1 MKVKVFIQKLVET
14 EMEINDPAF
23 ELLDELQNNN
33 EEITPSLVDM
43 AIKAV
48 EKTVGLPFGDDP
60 LASDAYI
67 VAVQDMDGEPI
78 LEW

>member
-14 EMEINDPAF
+14 EVEINDPSF
-23 ELLDELQNNN
+23 ELLNEFQNNN
-33 EEITPSLVDM
+33 EEFSPSLIDM
-43 AIKAV
+43 AVEAV
-48 EKTVGLPFGDDP
+48 EKTVGLPFGDDH
-60 LASDAYI
+60 LVSDAYI

>member
-14 EMEINDPAF
+14 EVEINDPSF
-23 ELLDELQNNN
+23 ELLNELQNNN
-33 EEITPSLVDM
+33 KEFSPSLIDM
-43 AIKAV
+43 AVEAV
-48 EKTVGLPFGDDP
+48 EKTVGLPFGDDC

>member
-14 EMEINDPAF
+14 ELEINDPSF
-23 ELLDELQNNN
+23 EILYEFQNNN
-33 EEITPSLVDM
+33 EEFSPSLIDM
-43 AIKAV
+43 AVEAV

>member
-23 ELLDELQNNN
+23 ELLDKLQNNN
-33 EEITPSLVDM
+33 EEISPSLVDK
-43 AIKAV
+43 AITAV
-48 EKTVGLPFGDDP
+48 EEAVGLPFGDDCETN
-60 LASDAYI
+60 SYV